1 MNKLL
6 NPNSR
11 VIAFLE
17 TCFDL
22 ALLNCL
28 FLTFS
33 LPLLSIGASLTAL
46 YRSII
51 DVMDSQRGQ
60 VTQRF
65 YRYFKADAK
74 QSTIFFCLSS
84 LFILFLVMNI
94 SLLDKMTGI
103 LYLFWS
109 MSLVVM
115 GFYVALVTFCAYYF
129 LARYDNSLMGMVRAV
144 FQLFSYEKGKIIV
157 MLLPYLL
164 VYAFFV
170 SSSVGLFTA
179 FYFLTFGGVSFLVV
193 WKVLFFKKLLKPYER
208 QSEKRKGGTLAK
220 E

>member
-33 LPLLSIGASLTAL
+33 LLALLSIGASLTAL

-51 DVMDSQRGQ
+51 DVMDGQRGQ

-144 FQLFSYEKGKIIV
+144 FQLFL
-157 MLLPYLL
+157 M
-164 VYAFFV
+164 
-170 SSSVGLFTA
+170 
-179 FYFLTFGGVSFLVV
+179 
-193 WKVLFFKKLLKPYER
+193 KKER
-208 QSEKRKGGTLAK
+208 L
-220 E
+220 

>member
-33 LPLLSIGASLTAL
+33 LPLLSIGASLTAF

-51 DVMDSQRGQ
+51 DVMDGQRGQ

-103 LYLFWS
+103 L
-109 MSLVVM
+109 
-115 GFYVALVTFCAYYF
+115 
-129 LARYDNSLMGMVRAV
+129 
-144 FQLFSYEKGKIIV
+144 
-157 MLLPYLL
+157 
-164 VYAFFV
+164 
-170 SSSVGLFTA
+170 
-179 FYFLTFGGVSFLVV
+179 
-193 WKVLFFKKLLKPYER
+193 
-208 QSEKRKGGTLAK
+208 
-220 E
+220 